1 MKPSADLADKNA
13 WFPATAQH
21 AIREGPTLADNLV
34 ATLRGEPTIP
44 FRYTS
49 LGTMASLGAR
59 RGVAL
64 MPGGFVLTGFLAW
77 VLWRTYY
84 LARLPGA
91 DRRFRV
97 LLDWTLGVLFPR
109 DIAEMRL
116 YTERGRSETK
126 TPSA

>member
-1 MKPSADLADKNA
+1 
-13 WFPATAQH
+13 
-21 AIREGPTLADNLV
+21 
-34 ATLRGEPTIP
+34 
-44 FRYTS
+44 
-49 LGTMASLGAR
+49 MASLGAR

-91 DRRFRV
+91 DRRLRV
-97 LLDWTLGVLFPR
+97 VLDWTLGVLFPR